1 MNFLNGSPSRG
12 TQLVTIALVTMGMLS
27 TTQASAETIFSMNGV
42 DVDSTVV
49 DLYFNSRLG
58 GADTAATP
66 EQRIALMTELRNIY
80 VLATDPSSAKHMED
94 PAVTAQIELQKQSI
108 LFQTAANAFYEDVEV
123 TDEQMQAEYQ
133 EQLTLYPPLDYKA
146 RHILVESQG
155 AATEIVSLLNNG
167 GNFEAL
173 AKEKSTGPSAP
184 NGGDLDW
191 FSPTQM
197 VPEFSRAV
205 ETLED
210 GQFTNEPVQ
219 TQFGWHIILREDSR
233 ASTPPPFDSTT
244 EEIRTKISNDMFQAH
259 LNRLTEGAQ

>member
-1 MNFLNGSPSRG
+1 MNFLNGSLDRG
-12 TQLVTIALVTMGMLS
+12 KQLATIALVTMGTLS
-27 TTQASAETIFSMNGV
+27 ITHASAETIFSINGV

-58 GADTAATP
+58 GSDTAATSD
-66 EQRIALMTELRNIY
+66 QRIALMTELRNIY
-80 VLATDPSSAKHMED
+80 LLSTSPSSAKYLDD

-108 LFQTAANAFYEDVEV
+108 IFQAAANEFYAGVEV
-123 TDEQMQAEYQ
+123 TDEQMQSEYQ
-133 EQLTLYPPLDYKA
+133 EQLELYPPLDYKA

-155 AATEIVSLLNNG
+155 AATEIISQLNNG

-173 AKEKSTGPSAP
+173 AKEKSTGPTGP

-191 FSPTQM
+191 FSPAQM

-219 TQFGWHIILREDSR
+219 TQFGWHVILREDSR
-233 ASTPPPFDSTT
+233 ASTPPPFDSTM
-244 EEIRTKISNDMFQAH
+244 EEIRTKISNDMFQDH
-259 LNRLTEGAQ
+259 LNTLTEAAQ

>member
-1 MNFLNGSPSRG
+1 MNFLNGSLGRG
-12 TQLVTIALVTMGMLS
+12 KQLAAIAIMTMGTLS
-27 TTQASAETIFSMNGV
+27 VSQASAETIFSMNGV
-42 DVDSTVV
+42 DVDSAVV

-58 GADTAATP
+58 GSGAAATP

-80 VLATDPSSAKHMED
+80 VLATAPSSAKYLDD
-94 PAVTAQIELQKQSI
+94 PSVQAQIELQKQSI
-108 LFQTAANAFYEDVEV
+108 VFQTAANAFYEDVEV
-123 TDEQMQAEYQ
+123 TDEQMQAEY
-133 EQLTLYPPLDYKA
+133 EAQLALYPPLDYKA
-146 RHILVESQG
+146 RHVLVATQG
-155 AATEIVSLLNNG
+155 EATDIIAQLNNG

-173 AKEKSTGPSAP
+173 AKEKSTGPTGP

-205 ETLED
+205 EALED

-219 TQFGWHIILREDSR
+219 TQFGWHVILREDSR

-244 EEIRTKISNDMFQAH
+244 EEIRQKISNDMFQEH
-259 LNRLTEGAQ
+259 LNALTEAAQ